1 MATIPLY
8 NTEGKEVGSLPLPDA
23 IFGVDYNEALVH
35 QAIVAEEA
43 NQRQGT
49 HSTKV
54 RSDVRGGGRKPWP
67 NSAASAGGIP
77 HWGTSGPSPP

>member
-8 NTEGKEVGSLPLPDA
+8 NTEGKEVGTLPLPDA
-23 IFGVDYNEALVH
+23 IFGVEFNESLVH

-49 HSTKV
+49 HNTKQ
-54 RSDVRGGGRKPWP
+54 RSDVRGGGSGGARPDRNRP
-67 NSAASAGGIP
+67 DGPCSGSASFHAAP
-77 HWGTSGPSPP
+77 